1 MKAKQEFVVAYSPWL
16 NSSVERVNRDVLQ
29 VLRAMILEYS
39 LSYQDWVH
47 LIPLVQAN
55 LNHSP
60 VPSLAGRAPIEVFT
74 GLPCPSPISTIFV
87 PGYAPIS
94 VNTSMQTI
102 EESLAALRSS
112 IEKMHQEVTDQRER
126 RTLLNKK
133 RAEGYQMVNF
143 SIGDYVLRSRVDEK
157 NQNNLLVTWVGPYV
171 VTKCK
176 PIRSQSSISSPGG
189 RATCMPLG

>member
-1 MKAKQEFVVAYSPWL
+1 MMWWHSRYGVPKTWVSDNATHFKNQVLALLSKFMKAKQEFVVAYSPWL
-16 NSSVERVNRDVLQ
+16 NGSVERVNRDVLQ

-74 GLPCPSPISTIFV
+74 GLPCPSPTSTIFV

-102 EESLAALRSS
+102 EESLAAR
-112 IEKMHQEVTDQRER
+112 D
-126 RTLLNKK
+126 
-133 RAEGYQMVNF
+133 
-143 SIGDYVLRSRVDEK
+143 
-157 NQNNLLVTWVGPYV
+157 
-171 VTKCK
+171 
-176 PIRSQSSISSPGG
+176 
-189 RATCMPLG
+189 